1 MVSAVFDFTG
11 APVSVRQDLRDA
23 YAGIWQHLASPGPT
37 LTASQRITLAEY
49 VRAAAGDDAAPWTN
63 HPEPFSQPFPEP
75 LVHLAAT
82 LFTDPALVTP
92 DTVRSAAEVSGDATV
107 VEVISL
113 VSMLSAVDGA
123 HRALAADL
131 EPLPSPV
138 AGDPTGNIAV
148 GLKRRRTNVPMPAG
162 PIPVALDLLPDV
174 GRAFQASFGPQ
185 YMTGAEM
192 ASDRFERKPGLNR
205 AQIEIVSTRIS
216 LHNRCFY

>member
-23 YAGIWQHLASPGPT
+23 YAEIWHHLASPGPT
-37 LTASQRITLAEY
+37 LTATERIALAEY
-49 VRAAAGDDAAPWTN
+49 VRAASSDTTPPWID
-63 HPEPFSQPFPEP
+63 HPEP
-75 LVHLAAT
+75 LLHLAAT

-92 DTVRSAAEVSGDATV
+92 DTVRSAAEVSGDPMV
-107 VEVISL
+107 VEVIAL

-123 HRALAADL
+123 HRALTAAI
-131 EPLPSPV
+131 EPLPSPER
-138 AGDPTGNIAV
+138 GSPTGDIAV
-148 GLKRRRTNVPMPAG
+148 GLSRRRTNVPMPPG

-185 YMTGAEM
+185 YMTGEEM
-192 ASDRFERKPGLNR
+192 ASDRFERNPGLNR
-205 AQIEIVSTRIS
+205 AQMEIVSTRLS